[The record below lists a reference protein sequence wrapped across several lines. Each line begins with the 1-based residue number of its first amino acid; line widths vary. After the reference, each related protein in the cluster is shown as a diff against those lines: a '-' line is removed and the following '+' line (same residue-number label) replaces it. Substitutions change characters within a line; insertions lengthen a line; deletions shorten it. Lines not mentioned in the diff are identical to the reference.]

1 MKGDTKGQSLGPFP
15 LTFTQMGYNWL
26 MMRRLLV
33 CSLLMLFGLGT
44 VLLAQD
50 DDFLF
55 FLTGESTWTND
66 LDEFWERVQEQ
77 RYRHVATL
85 ASDSS
90 GGETLL
96 SIDVAYPIV
105 VGQLLLLENRDHP
118 NREVHVVRHVLGGNI
133 ILKSRLN
140 ADYLRGSR
148 LYQLDGS
155 INR

>member
-1 MKGDTKGQSLGPFP
+1 
-15 LTFTQMGYNWL
+15 
-26 MMRRLLV
+26 
-33 CSLLMLFGLGT
+33 MLFGLGT

-55 FLTGESTWTND
+55 FLTSESTWTND

-118 NREVHVVRHVLGGNI
+118 NREVHVVRHVLGDNI

>member
-1 MKGDTKGQSLGPFP
+1 
-15 LTFTQMGYNWL
+15 
-26 MMRRLLV
+26 
-33 CSLLMLFGLGT
+33 MLFGLGT
-44 VLLAQD
+44 VLWAQD
-50 DDFLF
+50 DDLF
-55 FLTGESTWTND
+55 FLTSESTWTLD
-66 LDEFWERVQEQ
+66 RDEFWNRVQDQ

-118 NREVHVVRHVLGGNI
+118 HREIHEVQHVLGDNL
-133 ILKSRLN
+133 ILKTRLSS
-140 ADYLRGSR
+140 DYLKGSR

-155 INR
+155 IIR

>member
-1 MKGDTKGQSLGPFP
+1 
-15 LTFTQMGYNWL
+15 
-26 MMRRLLV
+26 
-33 CSLLMLFGLGT
+33 MLFGLGT

-55 FLTGESTWTND
+55 FLTSESTWTND

-85 ASDSS
+85 ASHSF